1 MPVRITIPS
10 AERERYTATPWP
22 EVSPTHGPH
31 GASRGLRIGLMNNMP
46 DGALEATERQFVAL
60 LELASAGIRIDLSFY
75 TLTGVPRGGEAAA
88 RIRDCYS
95 SSETLWNSGLDAL
108 IVTGREP
115 LAPSLPEEPYWE
127 SFARVVDWARDNT
140 YATVWSCL
148 AAHAAVLYQDGIQR
162 VRGHRKYCGVFS
174 CEQTGDHLLTTNLPP
189 RVKVPHSRWNGVS
202 EDALSAHGYQ
212 VLMKSAEA
220 GVDTFVK
227 QHKSLFV
234 YLQGHPEYE
243 STTLLLEYRRDV
255 ARYLRGEAA
264 AYPTLPENYFSPET
278 DKDLHEFQQRAV
290 AKSESDL
297 AGDLSG
303 ILARAQIDG
312 VWHATAA
319 TVYRNLLHSIRDRK
333 AHHLLTAGAA
343 LPEEG
348 VGHVIQTR
356 ADGRQS
362 LTEWNAELRT

>member
-1 MPVRITIPS
+1 
-10 AERERYTATPWP
+10 
-22 EVSPTHGPH
+22 
-31 GASRGLRIGLMNNMP
+31 MNNMP

-60 LELASAGIRIDLSFY
+60 LEQSSAGIWIDLSFY
-75 TLTGVPRGGEAAA
+75 SLTGVPRGRDAAA
-88 RIRDCYS
+88 RVGDCYS
-95 SSETLWNSGLDAL
+95 GTETLWSSGLDAL

-162 VRGHRKYCGVFS
+162 VKGHRKYCGIFN
-174 CEQTGDHLLTTNLPP
+174 CAQTVDHALTASLAS

-212 VLMKSAEA
+212 VLMRSAEG

-234 YLQGHPEYE
+234 YFQGHPEYE
-243 STTLLLEYRRDV
+243 SMTLLLEYRRDV

-278 DKDLHEFQQRAV
+278 ENELNEFQQRV
-290 AKSESDL
+290 LAKSESDL
-297 AGDLSG
+297 AGELSD
-303 ILARAQIDG
+303 ILARAQIEG
-312 VWHATAA
+312 AWHATAA
-319 TVYRNLLHSIRDRK
+319 TVYRNLLHSICDRK
-333 AHHLLTAGAA
+333 AHHSLAA
-343 LPEEG
+343 SAVLPEDG
-348 VGHVIQTR
+348 IGHVIQKR
-356 ADGRQS
+356 ADGGES
-362 LTEWNAELRT
+362 LTEWNGGLRP